1 MVGLSMAQRKAVT
14 KQMAKRYANRSI
26 PLRAGANGR
35 KRRPP
40 TPEALRP
47 PDHYGST
54 VTVVLIDGPCT
65 RQTIEYMPGLTA
77 TNV

>member
-1 MVGLSMAQRKAVT
+1 VPQTLRGTASRSPSSWALT
-14 KQMAKRYANRSI
+14 TNRSI

-35 KRRPP
+35 KRPP
-40 TPEALRP
+40 TPETLRP